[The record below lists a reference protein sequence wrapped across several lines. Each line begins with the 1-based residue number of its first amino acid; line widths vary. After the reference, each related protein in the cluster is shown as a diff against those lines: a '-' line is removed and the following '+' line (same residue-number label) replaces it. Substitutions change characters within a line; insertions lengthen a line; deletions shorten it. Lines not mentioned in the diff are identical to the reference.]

1 MLKFL
6 QLEKLFK
13 SALFYF
19 ILRKD
24 MSNHRSP
31 EIIKIIKAFREY
43 LKSDQAKSHI
53 HVLKIKEPRE
63 TKEILEQL
71 KSLKRGSEEFVDL
84 VLYGL
89 LPNAKTRYSRRVSV
103 ASAFLNIKKFFG
115 RFGYKDEDWKQIA
128 ELVFD
133 TAVKFEKNPDDYQKI
148 IAEFISNKYSK
159 ALQCG
164 SISPIFYSLNTQFPI
179 VNNREIR
186 TFRVLSGTIFNERKE
201 LNQRL
206 KNYPDNVEKIRQFIK
221 ILSEDYGFSEIS
233 DMANFDLFCFWFDEK
248 YRKKAEIPEEEK
260 PKKRKEKK
268 EEDEFFEDTE
278 NEQAVEIPI
287 EQKKVIWQPKDFSI
301 RELYMM
307 FKEGDLDPRP
317 KFQRYFVWD
326 DKKSSRLI
334 ESVLLEVP
342 IPNIYLAEDENGKY
356 SVIDG
361 QQRLTSF
368 ISFMDGHLTLK
379 GLVVLNDLNGK
390 NFSALD
396 PDLKSKYQKSSIHT
410 ILIKKESQKDIRFEI
425 FERLNT
431 GSVKLNDQ
439 ELRNCMF
446 RGSYNDFLNELS
458 NDKDFL
464 ELMGLKKP
472 HERMLDRELI
482 LRFFAIYNKTY
493 LKYEQ
498 PMKIFLNEEMREK
511 INLSDA
517 EKAKLKGV
525 FKKSFE
531 LTRLVFG
538 KNAFKRFIAG
548 NENDPNGTWE
558 GRRIN
563 KALFDV
569 VMYGFTDYD
578 KHQIVPKSD
587 AIREEMIWLMT
598 HDQGFIDAIMISTN
612 DKPKVLERFEKWTK
626 ALRNIVGYPVKE
638 PRTFSSAIK
647 KSLYDSNNVC
657 SICGQEIRFIDD
669 SEVDHVDFYWRGGRT
684 IPANARLAHRFC
696 NRQRG
701 GRRET

>member
-1 MLKFL
+1 
-6 QLEKLFK
+6 
-13 SALFYF
+13 
-19 ILRKD
+19 
-24 MSNHRSP
+24 MSNHKSP
-31 EIIKIIKAFREY
+31 EVIKIIEAFREY
-43 LKSDQAKSHI
+43 LKTDQAKSHT
-53 HVLKIKEPRE
+53 HALKIKEPNE
-63 TKEILEQL
+63 TREILERL
-71 KSLKRGSEEFVDL
+71 KSLKRGGEEFVDL

-89 LPNAKTRYSRRVSV
+89 LPNAKTKYSKRVSI
-103 ASAFLNIKKFFG
+103 ASAFLNIRKFFG

-133 TAVKFEKNPDDYQKI
+133 TAVRFEKNPDDYRRI
-148 IAEFISNKYSK
+148 VADFVSNRYSK

-164 SISPIFYSLNTQFPI
+164 SISPILYSLNTKFPI

-186 TFRVLSGTIFNERKE
+186 TFRVLSGTIFPERKE
-201 LNQRL
+201 LDQRL
-206 KNYPDNVEKIRQFIK
+206 ENYPGNMEKIQQFVR

-233 DMANFDLFCFWFDEK
+233 DMALFDLFCFWFDEK
-248 YRKKAEIPEEEK
+248 YRKEVPLPEVEK
-260 PKKRKEKK
+260 PKKRREKK
-268 EEDEFFEDTE
+268 EEDELFEDTE

-287 EQKKVIWQPKDFSI
+287 DQKKVIWQPKDFSI

-326 DKKSSRLI
+326 DKKCSRLI

-368 ISFMDGHLTLK
+368 INFIDGQLTLK
-379 GLVVLNDLNGK
+379 GLAVLSDLNGRK
-390 NFSALD
+390 FNVLD
-396 PDLKSKYQKSSIHT
+396 SELKSKYQKSTIHT

-458 NDKDFL
+458 HDKDFL
-464 ELMGLKKP
+464 ELMGLKEP
-472 HERMLDRELI
+472 HDRMLDRELI
-482 LRFFAIYNKTY
+482 LRFFSIFHKTY
-493 LKYEQ
+493 LRYEQ
-498 PMKIFLNEEMREK
+498 PMKIFLNDEMRERM
-511 INLSDA
+511 NLGDQQKA
-517 EKAKLKGV
+517 ELRST
-525 FKKSFE
+525 FKKSVE

-563 KALFDV
+563 KALFDI
-569 VMYGFTDYD
+569 VMYGFTDYE
-578 KHQIVPKSD
+578 KHQIVPKID

-612 DKPKVLERFEKWTK
+612 DKPKVLERFEKWMK
-626 ALRNIVGYPVKE
+626 SLREIVGYPAKE
-638 PRTFSSAIK
+638 PRAFSSAIK
-647 KSLYDSNNVC
+647 KGLYDSNN
-657 SICGQEIRFIDD
+657 ICRICEQEIRFIDD
-669 SEVDHVDFYWRGGRT
+669 SEVDHVDFYWRGGKT
-684 IPANARLAHRFC
+684 IPANARLVHRFC

-701 GRRET
+701 GREEA

>member
-1 MLKFL
+1 
-6 QLEKLFK
+6 
-13 SALFYF
+13 
-19 ILRKD
+19 
-24 MSNHRSP
+24 MSNHKSP
-31 EIIKIIKAFREY
+31 EVIKIIEAFREY
-43 LKSDQAKSHI
+43 LKTDQARSHT
-53 HVLKIKEPRE
+53 HDLKIKEPKE
-63 TKEILEQL
+63 TKEILERL
-71 KSLKRGSEEFVDL
+71 KGLKRGSEEFVDL

-89 LPNAKTRYSRRVSV
+89 LPNAKTKYSKRVSI

-128 ELVFD
+128 WLVFD
-133 TAVKFEKNPDDYQKI
+133 TAVKFEKNPDDYRKI
-148 IAEFISNKYSK
+148 IAEFVSNKYSK

-164 SISPIFYSLNTQFPI
+164 SITPIFYSLDTKFPI

-186 TFRVLSGTIFNERKE
+186 TFKVLSGTIFPERKE
-201 LNQRL
+201 LSQRL
-206 KNYPDNVEKIRQFIK
+206 ENYPGNMEKIRQFAR
-221 ILSEDYGFSEIS
+221 ILSEDYGFSEIN
-233 DMANFDLFCFWFDEK
+233 DMALFDLFCFWFDEK
-248 YRKKAEIPEEEK
+248 YRKEAAIPEAEK
-260 PKKRKEKK
+260 PKKRRERK
-268 EEDEFFEDTE
+268 EEDELFEDTE

-287 EQKKVIWQPKDFSI
+287 DQKKVIWQPKDFSI

-334 ESVLLEVP
+334 ESILLEVP

-368 ISFMDGHLTLK
+368 INFVDGQLTLK
-379 GLVVLNDLNGK
+379 GLAVLSDLNGK
-390 NFSALD
+390 KFNVLD
-396 PDLKSKYQKSSIHT
+396 SESKSKYQKSTIHT

-458 NDKDFL
+458 HDNDFL
-464 ELMGLKKP
+464 ELMGLKEP
-472 HERMLDRELI
+472 HDRMLDRELI
-482 LRFFAIYNKTY
+482 LRFFSIFHKTY
-493 LKYEQ
+493 LRYEQ
-498 PMKIFLNEEMREK
+498 PMKIFLNDEMRERM
-511 INLSDA
+511 NLSDS
-517 EKAKLKGV
+517 EKAELKNT
-525 FKKSFE
+525 FKKSVE
-531 LTRLVFG
+531 LTRLIFG

-548 NENDPNGTWE
+548 NEKDPNGTWE

-569 VMYGFTDYD
+569 VMYGFTDYE
-578 KHQIVPKSD
+578 KHQIVPKID

-612 DKPKVLERFEKWTK
+612 DKSKVLERFEKWMK
-626 ALRNIVGYPVKE
+626 SLRDIVGYPVKE
-638 PRTFSSAIK
+638 PRAFSSAIK
-647 KSLYDSNNVC
+647 KGLYDSNNVC
-657 SICGQEIRFIDD
+657 RICEQEIRFIDD
-669 SEVDHVDFYWRGGRT
+669 SEVDHVDFYWRGGKT
-684 IPANARLAHRFC
+684 IPANARLVHRFC

-701 GRRET
+701 GGERPI